1 MSKKK
6 SKPLKKRKKRST
18 KHLKRVNGPTEETR
32 KNDRTLDAKLR
43 ERSKAMGMDPDNPRT
58 IENPDEPKMSAVILA
73 LADAHIKQFW
83 GDERRVRGIITCAV
97 TAWNMTFLPEGDRT
111 AFEEK
116 LIEET
121 LPKDADAHD
130 ITALISLFDEFQ
142 EKQKTLFP
150 QVRKIIMAHDLRM
163 DEHNL
168 HLDISSIPLDT

>member
-43 ERSKAMGMDPDNPRT
+43 ERFKAMGMDSDIPRT
-58 IENPDEPKMSAVILA
+58 IENPDEPKLSAVILD

-83 GDERRVRGIITCAV
+83 GDEKRVRGIITCAV
-97 TAWNMTFLPEGDRT
+97 TAWNMSFLPDEDRT

-116 LIEET
+116 LIEEA
-121 LPKDADAHD
+121 LPNDADAHD
-130 ITALISLFDEFQ
+130 ITVMLRLFAEFQ
-142 EKQKTLFP
+142 EKQKTLYP
-150 QVRKIIMAHDLRM
+150 HVRKVIMAHNLRL
-163 DEHNL
+163 DDHNL
-168 HLDISSIPLDT
+168 HLDISSVPLEK